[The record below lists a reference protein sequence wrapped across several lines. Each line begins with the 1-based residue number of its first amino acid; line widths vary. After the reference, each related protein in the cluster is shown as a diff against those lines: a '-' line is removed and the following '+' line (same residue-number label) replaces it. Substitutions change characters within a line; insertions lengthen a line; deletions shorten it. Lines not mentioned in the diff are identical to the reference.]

1 MSTKIR
7 INYLYKDFHKLN
19 RGLELYVV
27 INTAKFDDFLECY
40 IIITMIKII
49 AGGRKH
55 LKWVA
60 EAVFEYEKRLKK
72 PFDIVWE
79 LIEEEKLN
87 QYLAKW
93 PFSGQQY
100 VILLDE
106 RGKNLSSPELS
117 EALSRQFVNS
127 KEMVIIIGGA
137 FGVSEEVRQ
146 KSNLVWSL
154 SRLVFPHQL
163 VRVMLAEQIY
173 RAQEI
178 TVGGK
183 YHHE

>member
-1 MSTKIR
+1 
-7 INYLYKDFHKLN
+7 
-19 RGLELYVV
+19 
-27 INTAKFDDFLECY
+27 
-40 IIITMIKII
+40 MIHII
-49 AGGRKH
+49 AGGKKH
-55 LKWVA
+55 LDWVNI
-60 EAVFEYEKRLKK
+60 AVSEYQKRLKK
-72 PFDIVWE
+72 PFNIEWE

-117 EALSRQFVNS
+117 GILSQQFVNS
-127 KEMVIIIGGA
+127 REVVIIIGGA
-137 FGVSEEVRQ
+137 FGVSEEIRQ
-146 KSNLVWSL
+146 KSNLVWSF

-163 VRVMLAEQIY
+163 VRAILAEQVY

-178 TVGGK
+178 WNGGK
-183 YHHE
+183 YHHM

>member
-1 MSTKIR
+1 
-7 INYLYKDFHKLN
+7 
-19 RGLELYVV
+19 
-27 INTAKFDDFLECY
+27 
-40 IIITMIKII
+40 MIHII

-55 LKWVA
+55 LDWVNI
-60 EAVFEYEKRLKK
+60 AVSEYQKRLKK
-72 PFDIVWE
+72 PFNIEWE

-87 QYLAKW
+87 QYLTKW

-106 RGKNLSSPELS
+106 RGRNLSSPELS
-117 EALSRQFVNS
+117 GILSQQFVNS
-127 KEMVIIIGGA
+127 REVVIIIGGA
-137 FGVSEEVRQ
+137 FGVSEEIRQ

-163 VRVMLAEQIY
+163 VRAILAEQVY

-178 TVGGK
+178 WNGGK
-183 YHHE
+183 YHHK

>member
-1 MSTKIR
+1 
-7 INYLYKDFHKLN
+7 
-19 RGLELYVV
+19 
-27 INTAKFDDFLECY
+27 
-40 IIITMIKII
+40 MIHII

-55 LKWVA
+55 LDWVNI
-60 EAVFEYEKRLKK
+60 AVSEYQKRLKK
-72 PFDIVWE
+72 PFNIEWE

-106 RGKNLSSPELS
+106 RGRNLSSPELS
-117 EALSRQFVNS
+117 GILSQQFVNS
-127 KEMVIIIGGA
+127 REVVIIIGGA
-137 FGVSEEVRQ
+137 FGVSEEICQ

-163 VRVMLAEQIY
+163 VRAILAEQVY

-178 TVGGK
+178 WNGGK
-183 YHHE
+183 YHHK

>member
-1 MSTKIR
+1 
-7 INYLYKDFHKLN
+7 
-19 RGLELYVV
+19 
-27 INTAKFDDFLECY
+27 
-40 IIITMIKII
+40 MIHII

-55 LKWVA
+55 LDWVNI
-60 EAVFEYEKRLKK
+60 AVSEYQKRLKK
-72 PFDIVWE
+72 PFNIEWE

-106 RGKNLSSPELS
+106 RGRNLSSPELS
-117 EALSRQFVNS
+117 GILSQQFVNS
-127 KEMVIIIGGA
+127 REVVIIIGGA
-137 FGVSEEVRQ
+137 FGVSEEIRQ

-163 VRVMLAEQIY
+163 VRAILAEQVY

-178 TVGGK
+178 WNDGK
-183 YHHE
+183 YHHM

>member
-1 MSTKIR
+1 
-7 INYLYKDFHKLN
+7 
-19 RGLELYVV
+19 
-27 INTAKFDDFLECY
+27 
-40 IIITMIKII
+40 MIHII
-49 AGGRKH
+49 AGGKKH
-55 LKWVA
+55 LDWVNI
-60 EAVFEYEKRLKK
+60 AVSEYQKRLKK
-72 PFDIVWE
+72 PFNIEWE

-117 EALSRQFVNS
+117 GILSQQFVNS
-127 KEMVIIIGGA
+127 REVVIIIGGA
-137 FGVSEEVRQ
+137 FGVSEEIRQ
-146 KSNLVWSL
+146 KTNLVWSL

-163 VRVMLAEQIY
+163 VRAILTEQIY

-178 TVGGK
+178 YNGGK
-183 YHHE
+183 YHHM

>member
-1 MSTKIR
+1 
-7 INYLYKDFHKLN
+7 
-19 RGLELYVV
+19 
-27 INTAKFDDFLECY
+27 
-40 IIITMIKII
+40 MIHII
-49 AGGRKH
+49 AGGKKH
-55 LKWVA
+55 LDWVNI
-60 EAVFEYEKRLKK
+60 AVSEYQKRLKK
-72 PFDIVWE
+72 PFNIEWE

-117 EALSRQFVNS
+117 GILSQQFGNS
-127 KEMVIIIGGA
+127 REVVIIIGGA
-137 FGVSEEVRQ
+137 FGVSEEIRQ

-163 VRVMLAEQIY
+163 VRAILAEQVY

-178 TVGGK
+178 WNGGK
-183 YHHE
+183 YHHK

>member
-1 MSTKIR
+1 MDWV
-7 INYLYKDFHKLN
+7 N
-19 RGLELYVV
+19 
-27 INTAKFDDFLECY
+27 
-40 IIITMIKII
+40 I
-49 AGGRKH
+49 A
-55 LKWVA
+55 VS
-60 EAVFEYEKRLKK
+60 EYQKRLKK
-72 PFDIVWE
+72 PFNIEWE

-106 RGKNLSSPELS
+106 RGRNLSSPELS
-117 EALSRQFVNS
+117 GILSQQFVNS
-127 KEMVIIIGGA
+127 REVVIIIGGA
-137 FGVSEEVRQ
+137 FGVSEEIRQ

-163 VRVMLAEQIY
+163 VRAILAEQVY

-178 TVGGK
+178 WNGGK
-183 YHHE
+183 YHHK

>member
-1 MSTKIR
+1 MIR
-7 INYLYKDFHKLN
+7 
-19 RGLELYVV
+19 
-27 INTAKFDDFLECY
+27 
-40 IIITMIKII
+40 II
-49 AGGRKH
+49 AGGKKH
-55 LKWVA
+55 LKWVK

-72 PFDIVWE
+72 PFNVTWG
-79 LIEEEKLN
+79 LVEEEKLN

-117 EALSRQFVNS
+117 EILSHQFVNS
-127 KEMVIIIGGA
+127 KEVVIIIGGA

-146 KSNLVWSL
+146 KSNMVWSL

-163 VRVMLAEQIY
+163 IRVMLVEQIY

-178 TVGGK
+178 SCGGK

>member
-1 MSTKIR
+1 
-7 INYLYKDFHKLN
+7 
-19 RGLELYVV
+19 
-27 INTAKFDDFLECY
+27 
-40 IIITMIKII
+40 MIHII

-55 LKWVA
+55 LDWVNI
-60 EAVFEYEKRLKK
+60 AVSEYQKRLKK
-72 PFDIVWE
+72 PFNIEWE

-106 RGKNLSSPELS
+106 RGRNLSSSELS
-117 EALSRQFVNS
+117 GILSQQFVNS
-127 KEMVIIIGGA
+127 REVVIIIGGA
-137 FGVSEEVRQ
+137 FGVSEEIRQ

-163 VRVMLAEQIY
+163 VRAILAEQVY

-178 TVGGK
+178 WNGGK
-183 YHHE
+183 YHHK

>member
-1 MSTKIR
+1 
-7 INYLYKDFHKLN
+7 
-19 RGLELYVV
+19 
-27 INTAKFDDFLECY
+27 
-40 IIITMIKII
+40 MIHII
-49 AGGRKH
+49 AGGKKH
-55 LKWVA
+55 LDWVNI
-60 EAVFEYEKRLKK
+60 AVSEYQKRLKK
-72 PFDIVWE
+72 PFNIEWE

-106 RGKNLSSPELS
+106 RGKNLSSPELLGI
-117 EALSRQFVNS
+117 LSQQFVNS
-127 KEMVIIIGGA
+127 REVVIIIGGA
-137 FGVSEEVRQ
+137 FGVSEEIRQ

-163 VRVMLAEQIY
+163 VRAILAEQVY

-178 TVGGK
+178 WNGGK
-183 YHHE
+183 YHHK

>member
-1 MSTKIR
+1 
-7 INYLYKDFHKLN
+7 
-19 RGLELYVV
+19 
-27 INTAKFDDFLECY
+27 
-40 IIITMIKII
+40 MIHII
-49 AGGRKH
+49 AGGKKH
-55 LKWVA
+55 LDWVNI
-60 EAVFEYEKRLKK
+60 AVSEYQKRLKK
-72 PFDIVWE
+72 PFNIEWE

-93 PFSGQQY
+93 PFLGQQY

-117 EALSRQFVNS
+117 GILSQQFVNS
-127 KEMVIIIGGA
+127 REVVIIIGGA
-137 FGVSEEVRQ
+137 FGVSEEIRQ

-163 VRVMLAEQIY
+163 VRAILAEQVY

-178 TVGGK
+178 WNGGK
-183 YHHE
+183 YHHM

>member
-1 MSTKIR
+1 
-7 INYLYKDFHKLN
+7 
-19 RGLELYVV
+19 
-27 INTAKFDDFLECY
+27 
-40 IIITMIKII
+40 MIHII
-49 AGGRKH
+49 AGGKKH
-55 LKWVA
+55 LDWVNI
-60 EAVFEYEKRLKK
+60 AVSEYQKRLKK
-72 PFDIVWE
+72 PFNIEWE

-106 RGKNLSSPELS
+106 RGRNLSSPELS
-117 EALSRQFVNS
+117 GILSQQFVNS
-127 KEMVIIIGGA
+127 REVVIIIGGA
-137 FGVSEEVRQ
+137 FGVSEEIRQ

-163 VRVMLAEQIY
+163 VRAILAEQVY

-178 TVGGK
+178 WNGGK
-183 YHHE
+183 YHHK

>member
-1 MSTKIR
+1 
-7 INYLYKDFHKLN
+7 
-19 RGLELYVV
+19 
-27 INTAKFDDFLECY
+27 
-40 IIITMIKII
+40 MIHII

-55 LKWVA
+55 LDWVNI
-60 EAVFEYEKRLKK
+60 AVSEYQKRLKK
-72 PFDIVWE
+72 PFNIEWE

-106 RGKNLSSPELS
+106 RGRNLSSPELS
-117 EALSRQFVNS
+117 EILSQQFVNS
-127 KEMVIIIGGA
+127 KEVVIIIGGA
-137 FGVSEEVRQ
+137 FGVSEEIRQ

-163 VRVMLAEQIY
+163 VRAILAEQVY

-178 TVGGK
+178 WNGGK
-183 YHHE
+183 YHHK

>member
-1 MSTKIR
+1 
-7 INYLYKDFHKLN
+7 
-19 RGLELYVV
+19 
-27 INTAKFDDFLECY
+27 
-40 IIITMIKII
+40 MIHII

-55 LKWVA
+55 LDWVNI
-60 EAVFEYEKRLKK
+60 AVSEYQKRLKK
-72 PFDIVWE
+72 PFNIEWE

-106 RGKNLSSPELS
+106 RGRNLSSPELS
-117 EALSRQFVNS
+117 GILSQQFVNS
-127 KEMVIIIGGA
+127 REVVIIIGGA
-137 FGVSEEVRQ
+137 FGASEEIRQ

-163 VRVMLAEQIY
+163 VRAILAEQVY

-178 TVGGK
+178 WNGGK
-183 YHHE
+183 YHHK

>member
-1 MSTKIR
+1 MIR
-7 INYLYKDFHKLN
+7 
-19 RGLELYVV
+19 
-27 INTAKFDDFLECY
+27 
-40 IIITMIKII
+40 II
-49 AGGRKH
+49 AGGKKH
-55 LKWVA
+55 LKWVK

-72 PFDIVWE
+72 PFDVVWE
-79 LIEEEKLN
+79 LFEEEKLN

-106 RGKNLSSPELS
+106 RGENLSSPELS
-117 EALSRQFVNS
+117 KALSRQFVNS
-127 KEMVIIIGGA
+127 REIVIIIGGA
-137 FGVSEEVRQ
+137 FGVTEDVRQ

-178 TVGGK
+178 AGGKK

>member
-1 MSTKIR
+1 
-7 INYLYKDFHKLN
+7 
-19 RGLELYVV
+19 
-27 INTAKFDDFLECY
+27 
-40 IIITMIKII
+40 MIHII

-55 LKWVA
+55 LDWVNI
-60 EAVFEYEKRLKK
+60 AVSEYQKRLKK
-72 PFDIVWE
+72 PFNIEWE

-117 EALSRQFVNS
+117 GILSQQFVNS
-127 KEMVIIIGGA
+127 REVVIIIGGA
-137 FGVSEEVRQ
+137 FGVSEEIRQ

-163 VRVMLAEQIY
+163 VRAILAEQVY

-178 TVGGK
+178 WNGGK
-183 YHHE
+183 YHHM

>member
-1 MSTKIR
+1 M
-7 INYLYKDFHKLN
+7 N
-19 RGLELYVV
+19 
-27 INTAKFDDFLECY
+27 
-40 IIITMIKII
+40 I
-49 AGGRKH
+49 A
-55 LKWVA
+55 VS
-60 EAVFEYEKRLKK
+60 EYQKRLKK
-72 PFDIVWE
+72 PFNIEWE

-117 EALSRQFVNS
+117 GILSQQFVNS
-127 KEMVIIIGGA
+127 REVVIIIGGA
-137 FGVSEEVRQ
+137 FGVSEEIRQ

-163 VRVMLAEQIY
+163 VRAILAEQVY

-178 TVGGK
+178 WNGGK
-183 YHHE
+183 YHHK

>member
-1 MSTKIR
+1 
-7 INYLYKDFHKLN
+7 
-19 RGLELYVV
+19 
-27 INTAKFDDFLECY
+27 
-40 IIITMIKII
+40 MIHII

-55 LKWVA
+55 LDWVNI
-60 EAVFEYEKRLKK
+60 AVSEYQKRLKK
-72 PFDIVWE
+72 PFNIEWE

-106 RGKNLSSPELS
+106 RGRNLSSPELS
-117 EALSRQFVNS
+117 GILSQQFVNS
-127 KEMVIIIGGA
+127 REVVIIIGGA
-137 FGVSEEVRQ
+137 FGVSEEIRQ
-146 KSNLVWSL
+146 KTNLVWSL

-163 VRVMLAEQIY
+163 VRAILTEQIY

-178 TVGGK
+178 WNGGK
-183 YHHE
+183 YHHK

>member
-1 MSTKIR
+1 
-7 INYLYKDFHKLN
+7 
-19 RGLELYVV
+19 
-27 INTAKFDDFLECY
+27 
-40 IIITMIKII
+40 MIHII

-55 LKWVA
+55 LDWVNI
-60 EAVFEYEKRLKK
+60 AVSEYQKRLKK
-72 PFDIVWE
+72 PFNIEWE

-93 PFSGQQY
+93 LFSRQQY

-117 EALSRQFVNS
+117 GILSQQFVNS
-127 KEMVIIIGGA
+127 REVVIIIGGA
-137 FGVSEEVRQ
+137 FGVSEEIRQ
-146 KSNLVWSL
+146 NSNLVWSL

-163 VRVMLAEQIY
+163 VRAILTEQIY

-178 TVGGK
+178 WNGGK
-183 YHHE
+183 YHHI

>member
-1 MSTKIR
+1 
-7 INYLYKDFHKLN
+7 
-19 RGLELYVV
+19 
-27 INTAKFDDFLECY
+27 
-40 IIITMIKII
+40 MIHII
-49 AGGRKH
+49 AGGKKH
-55 LKWVA
+55 LDWVNI
-60 EAVFEYEKRLKK
+60 AVSEYQKRLKK
-72 PFDIVWE
+72 PFNIEWE

-106 RGKNLSSPELS
+106 RGKNLSSSELS
-117 EALSRQFVNS
+117 GILSQQFVNS
-127 KEMVIIIGGA
+127 REVVIIIGGA
-137 FGVSEEVRQ
+137 FGVSEEIRQ

-163 VRVMLAEQIY
+163 VRAILAEQVY

-178 TVGGK
+178 WNGGK
-183 YHHE
+183 YHHM

>member
-1 MSTKIR
+1 
-7 INYLYKDFHKLN
+7 
-19 RGLELYVV
+19 
-27 INTAKFDDFLECY
+27 
-40 IIITMIKII
+40 MIHII
-49 AGGRKH
+49 AGGKKH
-55 LKWVA
+55 LDWVNI
-60 EAVFEYEKRLKK
+60 AVSEYQKRLKK
-72 PFDIVWE
+72 PFNIEWE

-117 EALSRQFVNS
+117 GILSQQFVDS
-127 KEMVIIIGGA
+127 REVVIIIGGA
-137 FGVSEEVRQ
+137 FGVSEEIRQ

-163 VRVMLAEQIY
+163 VRAILAEQVY

-178 TVGGK
+178 WNGGK
-183 YHHE
+183 YHHM

>member
-1 MSTKIR
+1 
-7 INYLYKDFHKLN
+7 
-19 RGLELYVV
+19 
-27 INTAKFDDFLECY
+27 
-40 IIITMIKII
+40 MIHII
-49 AGGRKH
+49 AGGKKH
-55 LKWVA
+55 LDWVNI
-60 EAVFEYEKRLKK
+60 AVSEYQKRLKK
-72 PFDIVWE
+72 PFNIEWE

-93 PFSGQQY
+93 PFSRQQY

-117 EALSRQFVNS
+117 GILSQQFVNS
-127 KEMVIIIGGA
+127 REVVIIIGGA
-137 FGVSEEVRQ
+137 FGVSEEIRQ

-163 VRVMLAEQIY
+163 VRAILAEQVY

-178 TVGGK
+178 WNGGK
-183 YHHE
+183 YHHM

>member
-1 MSTKIR
+1 
-7 INYLYKDFHKLN
+7 
-19 RGLELYVV
+19 
-27 INTAKFDDFLECY
+27 
-40 IIITMIKII
+40 MIHII
-49 AGGRKH
+49 AGGKKH
-55 LKWVA
+55 LDWVNI
-60 EAVFEYEKRLKK
+60 AVSEYQKRLKK
-72 PFDIVWE
+72 PFNIEWE

-117 EALSRQFVNS
+117 GILSQQFVNS
-127 KEMVIIIGGA
+127 REVVIIIGGA
-137 FGVSEEVRQ
+137 FGVSEEIRQ

-163 VRVMLAEQIY
+163 VRAILAEQVY

-178 TVGGK
+178 WNGGK
-183 YHHE
+183 YHHMYDEIILVL

>member
-1 MSTKIR
+1 
-7 INYLYKDFHKLN
+7 
-19 RGLELYVV
+19 
-27 INTAKFDDFLECY
+27 
-40 IIITMIKII
+40 MIHII

-55 LKWVA
+55 LDWVNI
-60 EAVFEYEKRLKK
+60 AVSEYQKRLKK
-72 PFDIVWE
+72 PFNIEWE
-79 LIEEEKLN
+79 LIGEEKLS

-106 RGKNLSSPELS
+106 RGRNLSSPELS
-117 EALSRQFVNS
+117 GILSQQFVNS
-127 KEMVIIIGGA
+127 REVVIIIGGA
-137 FGVSEEVRQ
+137 FGVSEEIRQ

-163 VRVMLAEQIY
+163 VRAILAEQVY

-178 TVGGK
+178 WNGGK
-183 YHHE
+183 YHHK

>member
-1 MSTKIR
+1 
-7 INYLYKDFHKLN
+7 
-19 RGLELYVV
+19 
-27 INTAKFDDFLECY
+27 
-40 IIITMIKII
+40 MIHII
-49 AGGRKH
+49 AGGKKH
-55 LKWVA
+55 LDWVNI
-60 EAVFEYEKRLKK
+60 AVSEYQKRLKK
-72 PFDIVWE
+72 PFNIEWG

-117 EALSRQFVNS
+117 GILSQQFVNS
-127 KEMVIIIGGA
+127 REVVIIIGGA
-137 FGVSEEVRQ
+137 FGVSEEIRQ

-163 VRVMLAEQIY
+163 VRAILAEQVY

-178 TVGGK
+178 WNGGK
-183 YHHE
+183 YHHM

>member
-1 MSTKIR
+1 
-7 INYLYKDFHKLN
+7 
-19 RGLELYVV
+19 
-27 INTAKFDDFLECY
+27 
-40 IIITMIKII
+40 MIHII

-55 LKWVA
+55 LDWVNI
-60 EAVFEYEKRLKK
+60 AVSEYQKRLKK
-72 PFDIVWE
+72 PFNIEWE

-106 RGKNLSSPELS
+106 RGRNLSSPELS
-117 EALSRQFVNS
+117 GILSQQFVNS
-127 KEMVIIIGGA
+127 REVVIIIGGA
-137 FGVSEEVRQ
+137 FGVSEEIRQ

-163 VRVMLAEQIY
+163 VRAILAEQVY

-178 TVGGK
+178 WNGGK
-183 YHHE
+183 YHHM

>member
-1 MSTKIR
+1 
-7 INYLYKDFHKLN
+7 
-19 RGLELYVV
+19 
-27 INTAKFDDFLECY
+27 
-40 IIITMIKII
+40 MIHII

-55 LKWVA
+55 LDWVNI
-60 EAVFEYEKRLKK
+60 AVSEYQKRLKK
-72 PFDIVWE
+72 PFNIEWE

-117 EALSRQFVNS
+117 GILSQQFVNS
-127 KEMVIIIGGA
+127 REVVIIIGGA
-137 FGVSEEVRQ
+137 FGVSEEIRQ
-146 KSNLVWSL
+146 KTNLVWSL

-163 VRVMLAEQIY
+163 VRAILTEQIY

-178 TVGGK
+178 WNGGK
-183 YHHE
+183 YHHM

>member
-1 MSTKIR
+1 
-7 INYLYKDFHKLN
+7 
-19 RGLELYVV
+19 
-27 INTAKFDDFLECY
+27 
-40 IIITMIKII
+40 MIHII

-55 LKWVA
+55 LDWVNI
-60 EAVFEYEKRLKK
+60 AVSEYQKRLKK
-72 PFDIVWE
+72 PFNIEWE
-79 LIEEEKLN
+79 LIEEEKLS

-106 RGKNLSSPELS
+106 RGRNLSSPELS
-117 EALSRQFVNS
+117 GILSQQFVNS
-127 KEMVIIIGGA
+127 REVVIIIGGA
-137 FGVSEEVRQ
+137 FGVSEEIRQ

-163 VRVMLAEQIY
+163 VRAILAEQVY

-178 TVGGK
+178 WNGGK
-183 YHHE
+183 YHHK

>member
-1 MSTKIR
+1 
-7 INYLYKDFHKLN
+7 
-19 RGLELYVV
+19 
-27 INTAKFDDFLECY
+27 
-40 IIITMIKII
+40 MIHII

-55 LKWVA
+55 LDWVNI
-60 EAVFEYEKRLKK
+60 AVSEYQKRLKK
-72 PFDIVWE
+72 PFNIEWE

-106 RGKNLSSPELS
+106 RGRNLSSPELS
-117 EALSRQFVNS
+117 GILSQQFVNS
-127 KEMVIIIGGA
+127 REVVIIIGGA
-137 FGVSEEVRQ
+137 FGVSEEIRQ

-163 VRVMLAEQIY
+163 VRAILAEQVY

-178 TVGGK
+178 WNGVK
-183 YHHE
+183 YHHK

>member
-1 MSTKIR
+1 
-7 INYLYKDFHKLN
+7 
-19 RGLELYVV
+19 
-27 INTAKFDDFLECY
+27 
-40 IIITMIKII
+40 MIHII

-55 LKWVA
+55 LDWVNI
-60 EAVFEYEKRLKK
+60 AVSEYQKRLKK
-72 PFDIVWE
+72 PFNIEWE

-93 PFSGQQY
+93 TFSRQQY

-117 EALSRQFVNS
+117 GILSQQFVNS
-127 KEMVIIIGGA
+127 REVVIIIGGA
-137 FGVSEEVRQ
+137 FGVSEEIRQ

-163 VRVMLAEQIY
+163 VRAILAEQIY

-178 TVGGK
+178 WNGGK
-183 YHHE
+183 YHHM

>member
-1 MSTKIR
+1 
-7 INYLYKDFHKLN
+7 
-19 RGLELYVV
+19 
-27 INTAKFDDFLECY
+27 
-40 IIITMIKII
+40 MIHII
-49 AGGRKH
+49 AGGKKH
-55 LKWVA
+55 LDWVNI
-60 EAVFEYEKRLKK
+60 AVSEYQKRLKK
-72 PFDIVWE
+72 PFNIEWE

-117 EALSRQFVNS
+117 GILSQQFVNS
-127 KEMVIIIGGA
+127 REVVIIIGGA
-137 FGVSEEVRQ
+137 FGASEEIRQ

-163 VRVMLAEQIY
+163 VRAILAEQVY

-178 TVGGK
+178 WNGGK
-183 YHHE
+183 YHHM

>member
-1 MSTKIR
+1 
-7 INYLYKDFHKLN
+7 
-19 RGLELYVV
+19 
-27 INTAKFDDFLECY
+27 
-40 IIITMIKII
+40 MIHII
-49 AGGRKH
+49 AGGKKH
-55 LKWVA
+55 LDWVNI
-60 EAVFEYEKRLKK
+60 AVSEYQKRLKK
-72 PFDIVWE
+72 PFNIEWE

-117 EALSRQFVNS
+117 GILSQQFVNS
-127 KEMVIIIGGA
+127 REVVIIIGGA
-137 FGVSEEVRQ
+137 FGVSEEIRQ

-154 SRLVFPHQL
+154 SRLVFSHQL
-163 VRVMLAEQIY
+163 VRAILAEQVY

-178 TVGGK
+178 WNGGK
-183 YHHE
+183 YHHM

>member
-1 MSTKIR
+1 
-7 INYLYKDFHKLN
+7 
-19 RGLELYVV
+19 
-27 INTAKFDDFLECY
+27 
-40 IIITMIKII
+40 MIHII
-49 AGGRKH
+49 AGGKKH
-55 LKWVA
+55 LDWVNI
-60 EAVFEYEKRLKK
+60 AVSEYQKRLKK
-72 PFDIVWE
+72 PFNIEWE

-106 RGKNLSSPELS
+106 RGKNLSSLELS
-117 EALSRQFVNS
+117 GILSQQFVNS
-127 KEMVIIIGGA
+127 REVVIIIGGA
-137 FGVSEEVRQ
+137 FGVSEEIRQ

-163 VRVMLAEQIY
+163 VRAILAEQVY

-178 TVGGK
+178 WNGGK
-183 YHHE
+183 YHHM

>member
-1 MSTKIR
+1 
-7 INYLYKDFHKLN
+7 
-19 RGLELYVV
+19 
-27 INTAKFDDFLECY
+27 
-40 IIITMIKII
+40 MIHII
-49 AGGRKH
+49 AGGKKH
-55 LKWVA
+55 LDWVNI
-60 EAVFEYEKRLKK
+60 AVSEYQKRLKK
-72 PFDIVWE
+72 PFNIEWG

-93 PFSGQQY
+93 PFSRQQY

-117 EALSRQFVNS
+117 GILSQQFVNS
-127 KEMVIIIGGA
+127 KEVVIIIGGA
-137 FGVSEEVRQ
+137 FGVSEEIRQ

-163 VRVMLAEQIY
+163 VRAILTEQIY

-178 TVGGK
+178 WDGGK
-183 YHHE
+183 YHHI

>member
-1 MSTKIR
+1 
-7 INYLYKDFHKLN
+7 
-19 RGLELYVV
+19 
-27 INTAKFDDFLECY
+27 
-40 IIITMIKII
+40 MIHII

-55 LKWVA
+55 LDWVNI
-60 EAVFEYEKRLKK
+60 AVSEYQKRLKK
-72 PFDIVWE
+72 PFNIEWE

-93 PFSGQQY
+93 SFSGQQY

-106 RGKNLSSPELS
+106 RGRNLSSPELS
-117 EALSRQFVNS
+117 GILSQQFVNS
-127 KEMVIIIGGA
+127 REVVIIIGGA
-137 FGVSEEVRQ
+137 FGVSEEIRQ

-163 VRVMLAEQIY
+163 VRAILAEQVY

-178 TVGGK
+178 WNGGK
-183 YHHE
+183 YHHK